1 MITVEKTQL
10 EGVLQIVP
18 DVFKDH
24 RGQFVETYN
33 EELYKKNGVDVD
45 FVQDDIS
52 RSKKDVLR
60 GIHGDWETSKLV
72 SCVYGKLYFVVVDC
86 REGSKNFGKWQSFTL
101 SDENRMQIFAPA
113 GYGMAY
119 LAQSDQVIFTYKQ
132 NTYFAHGH
140 QFSYRWDDPRFKI
153 EWPIANPIVSERDK
167 KGAYA

>member
-18 DVFKDH
+18 DVFKDP

-60 GIHGDWETSKLV
+60 GIHGDRETSKLV

-119 LAQSDQVIFTYKQ
+119 LAQSDEVIFTYKQ
-132 NTYFAHGH
+132 NTYFVHGK
-140 QFSYRWDDPRFKI
+140 QFTYRWDDPTFKI

-167 KGAYA
+167 KGVYA

>member
-60 GIHGDWETSKLV
+60 GIHGDRETSKLV

-101 SDENRMQIFAPA
+101 SDENRVQIFAPA

-119 LAQSDQVIFTYKQ
+119 LAQSDEVIFTYKQ
-132 NTYFAHGH
+132 NTYFVHGK
-140 QFSYRWDDPRFKI
+140 QFTYRWNDPKFKI
-153 EWPIANPIVSERDK
+153 DWPITNPIVSERDK
-167 KGAYA
+167 KGTYA

>member
-60 GIHGDWETSKLV
+60 GIHGDRETSKLV

-119 LAQSDQVIFTYKQ
+119 LAQSGEVIFTYKQ
-132 NTYFAHGH
+132 NTYFVHGK
-140 QFSYRWDDPRFKI
+140 QFTYRWDDPTFKI